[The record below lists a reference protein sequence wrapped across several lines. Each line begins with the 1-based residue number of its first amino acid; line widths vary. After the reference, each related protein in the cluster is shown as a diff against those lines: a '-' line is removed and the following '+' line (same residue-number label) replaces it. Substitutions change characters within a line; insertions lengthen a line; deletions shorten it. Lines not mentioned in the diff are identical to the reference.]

1 MKKIL
6 MLIALHFPIIAVS
19 AVWNCRNEQLEI
31 QCDSSE
37 CRSSDSFTPL
47 DVYLNTENG
56 KISVGMYSGVWQGTA
71 NITEHENLIV
81 VFAKELEFSNSASN
95 NEDFFIAIDKTDN
108 VAVFKGS
115 NYAMPMTC
123 RSKSPK

>member
-1 MKKIL
+1 M
-6 MLIALHFPIIAVS
+6 
-19 AVWNCRNEQLEI
+19 
-31 QCDSSE
+31 
-37 CRSSDSFTPL
+37 
-47 DVYLNTENG
+47 
-56 KISVGMYSGVWQGTA
+56 

-95 NEDFFIAIDKTDN
+95 KEDFFLAIDKMDN

-115 NYAMPMTC
+115 DYAMPMTC

>member
-6 MLIALHFPIIAVS
+6 MIIALHFSIVAVS
-19 AVWNCRNEQLEI
+19 AEWNCRNEQLEI

-56 KISVGMYSGVWQGTA
+56 EISVGMYSGVWKGTA
-71 NITEHENLIV
+71 NITEHGNLIV

-95 NEDFFIAIDKTDN
+95 KEDFFLAIDKMDN

-115 NYAMPMTC
+115 DYAMPMTC
-123 RSKSPK
+123 HSKSLK

>member
-47 DVYLNTENG
+47 DVHLNTENG

-95 NEDFFIAIDKTDN
+95 KEEFFIAIDKMDN

-115 NYAMPMTC
+115 DYAMPMTC
-123 RSKSPK
+123 HSKSLK